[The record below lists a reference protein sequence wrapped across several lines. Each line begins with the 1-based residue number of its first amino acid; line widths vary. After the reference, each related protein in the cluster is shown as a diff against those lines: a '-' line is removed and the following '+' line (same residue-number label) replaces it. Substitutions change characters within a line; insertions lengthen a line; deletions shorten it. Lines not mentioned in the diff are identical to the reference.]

1 MAKNTEV
8 KVVLDAEQPEPTE
21 VIAASI
27 IKISDGFG
35 KLIKGG
41 LNRRALLVLIKD
53 HTNVP
58 MHEVGLVLDALPKLK
73 EIYCDKPRAK
83 RG

>member
-1 MAKNTEV
+1 MAKLAEV
-8 KVVLDAEQPEPTE
+8 KVVLDTEQPEPTE

-27 IKISDGFG
+27 IKISDGFA

-53 HTNVP
+53 NTNVP
-58 MHEVGLVLDALPKLK
+58 MHEVGRVLDCLPKLK
-73 EIYCDKPRAK
+73 EIYCDKPKPSK
-83 RG
+83 R